1 MLPSSGHLASLLL
14 LKLVKRSRVEMNQKE
29 NHVVSVNKNGKSQI
43 EYFACKHFVEL
54 SPFDRRKTLYEK
66 GFCGKCL
73 RPGMT
78 RGLEHDCDQKFLC
91 KNTYKNERGEVNNC
105 LNHVLV
111 CGFHANEKR
120 NMELFLEYK
129 NEFI

>member
-1 MLPSSGHLASLLL
+1 MIRKKRKIKRAKVIRISKSHDSSRGYTSLI
-14 LKLVKRSRVEMNQKE
+14 KSGQKCHICGRAE

-78 RGLEHDCDQKFLC
+78 RDPEHDCDQKFL
-91 KNTYKNERGEVNNC
+91 
-105 LNHVLV
+105 
-111 CGFHANEKR
+111 
-120 NMELFLEYK
+120 
-129 NEFI
+129 